1 MQVLPHSPRR
11 IARTAL
17 VGALLGMSIA
27 LPTMAMAMSDVSRTE
42 TAFEITGADSFSFAG
57 LVPGDRT
64 PTQVIEM
71 RATGS
76 VTYQVSV
83 EWDGS
88 EALASVLE
96 ITLTDSAGDVLY
108 SGPLSDVRIAA
119 DAELADGQIE
129 TIAVATELPI
139 SAGNEILGAALTARV
154 VIQATG
160 STD

>member
-11 IARTAL
+11 IALTAL
-17 VGALLGMSIA
+17 GGALLGMSIA
-27 LPTMAMAMSDVSRTE
+27 LPAMAMSAVSRAE
-42 TAFEITGADSFSFAG
+42 TAFEVTGADSRSFAG
-57 LVPGDRT
+57 LVPGDRA

-96 ITLTDSAGDVLY
+96 MTLTDTAGDVLY

-129 TIAVATELPI
+129 TIAVVTELPI
-139 SAGNEILGAALTARV
+139 SAGNEIQGAALTARV